1 MAFPF
6 GAATPPRMA
15 ISCRLGGR
23 LTRTRLAYSVL
34 RHTPDQRRRSKGPK
48 SQAEIES

>member
-6 GAATPPRMA
+6 GAATPPRTA

-23 LTRTRLAYSVL
+23 LARTRLTYYVT
-34 RHTPDQRRRSKGPK
+34 RRDQRRRSKGPK
-48 SQAEIES
+48 SQAEVES